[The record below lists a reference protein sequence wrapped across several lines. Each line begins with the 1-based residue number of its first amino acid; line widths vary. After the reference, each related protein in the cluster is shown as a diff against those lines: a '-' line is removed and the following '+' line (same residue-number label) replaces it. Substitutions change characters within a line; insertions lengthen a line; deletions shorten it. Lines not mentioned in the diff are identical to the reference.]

1 MHTYFFLNV
10 LYYISYHLYFYEYLL
25 GKYTC
30 RSLQDP
36 TKSVHYYIFVTD
48 GKLFIRQDGDMI
60 YFKRSDTTV
69 RIPCSVTD
77 PKAVVS
83 LQKSVNVR
91 KLCVQK

>member
-1 MHTYFFLNV
+1 
-10 LYYISYHLYFYEYLL
+10 
-25 GKYTC
+25 
-30 RSLQDP
+30 
-36 TKSVHYYIFVTD
+36 
-48 GKLFIRQDGDMI
+48 MI

-91 KLCVQK
+91 KLYVYKNKLI